1 MFSDLYETNDKR
13 WWDVSESAWM
23 SQEKKY
29 VYDYYVE
36 KLAAG
41 TINSGANRWEVNSLQ
56 LDAEVKHWLINQAE
70 QNRFSGLTS
79 TLNSRNE
86 KDKFEHTP
94 SYHGYES
101 ASNDINSKITKSY
114 EEINGRNMKINRF

>member
-41 TINSGANRWEVNSLQ
+41 TINSGANRWEVNSL
-56 LDAEVKHWLINQAE
+56 
-70 QNRFSGLTS
+70 
-79 TLNSRNE
+79 
-86 KDKFEHTP
+86 
-94 SYHGYES
+94 
-101 ASNDINSKITKSY
+101 
-114 EEINGRNMKINRF
+114 